1 MTNQQKYKQLHK
13 ILDDAAVYARTIG
26 KMDFDIQCCAPE
38 EGLPQA
44 GEDIAVLSQQYFKL
58 THSKKFERLV
68 TELAAD
74 HEGLTP
80 VQQKVVEHLSDDWE
94 RSRTSMPSSTM
105 RCLLRRAAPTPN
117 GSRPRRKATSPF
129 SATPLPRSSATRRR
143 PSTCAMRK
151 SDLLRH
157 LSGRF

>member
-80 VQQKVVEHLSDDWE
+80 VQQKVVEHLSE
-94 RSRTSMPSSTM
+94 FFAIP
-105 RCLLRRAAPTPN
+105 
-117 GSRPRRKATSPF
+117 
-129 SATPLPRSSATRRR
+129 
-143 PSTCAMRK
+143 
-151 SDLLRH
+151 
-157 LSGRF
+157 